1 MLRYDMKDFPYWCI
15 EVKGSGCMN
24 RFEAEFS
31 NLVRSFRKKH
41 MGKGPGKIT
50 TTFCKNWAICEMEG
64 NLSPVEKFIASADE
78 GKQMLR
84 AARTEMVKEMYKK
97 NPPVEMEE
105 FLQVRFI
112 DLFVDIDIERD
123 FGMSIFVF
131 DEDIEKK
138 FSQK

>member
-1 MLRYDMKDFPYWCI
+1 
-15 EVKGSGCMN
+15 MN
-24 RFEAEFS
+24 KYEAEFS

-41 MGKGPGKIT
+41 MGKGPSQVR
-50 TTFCKNWAICEMEG
+50 TTFCKHWAICEMEG

-97 NPPVEMEE
+97 NRPAEMEE
-105 FLQVRFI
+105 FLQAKLI

-123 FGMSIFVF
+123 FGMSVFVF
-131 DEDIEKK
+131 DQDIQSK
-138 FSQK
+138 FKS

>member
-1 MLRYDMKDFPYWCI
+1 
-15 EVKGSGCMN
+15 MN
-24 RFEAEFS
+24 KYEAEFS

-41 MGKGPGKIT
+41 MGKGPSKVR

-97 NPPVEMEE
+97 NRPAEMEE
-105 FLQVRFI
+105 FLQAKLI

-123 FGMSIFVF
+123 FGMSVFVF
-131 DEDIEKK
+131 DQDIQSK
-138 FSQK
+138 FMG

>member
-1 MLRYDMKDFPYWCI
+1 
-15 EVKGSGCMN
+15 
-24 RFEAEFS
+24 
-31 NLVRSFRKKH
+31 
-41 MGKGPGKIT
+41 MGKGPSKVR

-97 NPPVEMEE
+97 NRPAEMEE
-105 FLQVRFI
+105 FLQAKLI

-123 FGMSIFVF
+123 FGMSVFVF
-131 DEDIEKK
+131 DQDIQSK
-138 FSQK
+138 FMG